1 MGAREVTGTAELGR
15 WFGENAPCWVCAVVN
30 LEAKASSVLETSE
43 VLVLVSPL
51 SLNPGHTL
59 VVPRQHVRD
68 LYTLP
73 EELAGAVLSAASR
86 VARAAKQAFADDGIT
101 LRQHNDVAGGQEV
114 FHFHLHV
121 VPRFVGDAERFN
133 APPKLVR
140 FEEQQAIAE
149 RLRATLAS
157 V

>member
-1 MGAREVTGTAELGR
+1 MMTELGR
-15 WFGENAPCWVCAVVN
+15 WFGENAPCWVCAVVDGS
-30 LEAKASSVLETSE
+30 ARAYAVLETSE

-59 VVPRQHVRD
+59 VVPRRHVRN

-73 EELAGAVLSAASR
+73 EELAGPVLSAASR
-86 VARAAKQAFADDGIT
+86 VARAAKLAFGADGVT
-101 LRQHNDVAGGQEV
+101 LRQHNEAAGGQEV

-121 VPRFVGDAERFN
+121 VPRFRGDLERFN
-133 APPKLVR
+133 ASPKLIR
-140 FEEQQAIAE
+140 FEQQQAVAE
-149 RLRATLAS
+149 RLRSALDS

>member
-1 MGAREVTGTAELGR
+1 MTGTAELSR

-30 LEAKASSVLETSE
+30 REAKASAVLETSE

-59 VVPRQHVRD
+59 VVPRRHVRD

-73 EELAGAVLSAASR
+73 EELAGAILSAASH
-86 VARAAKQAFADDGIT
+86 VARAAKRALAADGIT

-121 VPRFVGDAERFN
+121 VPRFLGDAEWYGS
-133 APPKLVR
+133 APKLIR
-140 FEEQQAIAE
+140 LEEQQAVAE
-149 RLRATLAS
+149 QLRAALAA

>member
-1 MGAREVTGTAELGR
+1 MTELSR
-15 WFGENAPCWVCAVVN
+15 WFGENAPCWVCAVVDGT
-30 LEAKASSVLETSE
+30 ARAYAVLETPE
-43 VLVLVSPL
+43 ILVLAAPL
-51 SLNPGHTL
+51 SLSPGHTL

-86 VARAAKQAFADDGIT
+86 VARAAKRAFAADGIT
-101 LRQHNDVAGGQEV
+101 LRQHNEAAGGQEV

-121 VPRFVGDAERFN
+121 VPRFRGDVERFN
-133 APPKLVR
+133 SPPKLIR
-140 FEEQQAIAE
+140 FEEQQEIAE
-149 RLRATLAS
+149 RLHTALAS